1 MSENEFLEIAK
12 EDDIYEICQLLKI
25 VSEDLHNRGIKQWMN
40 EWKIYDIRE
49 FVLKQNIYVLRF
61 EKKGEIIG
69 LFSLEENKLLIEQ
82 FPESLYLSKVALLP
96 KYQRK

>member
-40 EWKIYDIRE
+40 EM
-49 FVLKQNIYVLRF
+49 
-61 EKKGEIIG
+61 
-69 LFSLEENKLLIEQ
+69 ENT
-82 FPESLYLSKVALLP
+82 
-96 KYQRK
+96 